1 MTLINVKTKQDLIKL
16 KKNLIKRA
24 EEEKLKDFNQDA
36 NLEKLYKPI
45 VEPLKQIVSETKETK
60 KSIEGINGIPAI
72 LEKRPEPFAIKDVPI
87 SLHNFGPIATKY
99 LTHIF
104 SKKGDHDTT
113 YGLKLDEESKAF
125 RLGRENVMIEGDNI
139 IIGDYEYQLNDDLW
153 KLLTLKDAD
162 KFEDY
167 INKIEHKRHAE
178 KIRQTRVEQER
189 RRSNSIS
196 DPSGSEV
203 IIIPSNINNLVER
216 HQLLLAGYKAGNTG
230 VFNEIQAINNRLL
243 NEGIFDN
250 DDLINF
256 STIFF

>member
-72 LEKRPEPFAIKDVPI
+72 LEKRPEPLAIKDVPI

-139 IIGDYEYQLNDDLW
+139 IIGDYEYQLNDD
-153 KLLTLKDAD
+153 
-162 KFEDY
+162 
-167 INKIEHKRHAE
+167 
-178 KIRQTRVEQER
+178 
-189 RRSNSIS
+189 
-196 DPSGSEV
+196 
-203 IIIPSNINNLVER
+203 
-216 HQLLLAGYKAGNTG
+216 
-230 VFNEIQAINNRLL
+230 
-243 NEGIFDN
+243 
-250 DDLINF
+250 
-256 STIFF
+256 

>member
-1 MTLINVKTKQDLIKL
+1 MTLVNVKTKQDLIKL

-24 EEEKLKDFNQDA
+24 EEEKLKDFNHDA

-45 VEPLKQIVSETKETK
+45 VELLKQIVSETKETK

-72 LEKRPEPFAIKDVPI
+72 LEKRPEPLAIKDVPI
-87 SLHNFGPIATKY
+87 STHNFGPIATKY

-125 RLGRENVMIEGDNI
+125 RLGRENVIIEGDNI
-139 IIGDYEYQLNDDLW
+139 IIGKYEYPLNDDLW
-153 KLLTLKDAD
+153 RLFTLKDAG

-167 INKIEHKRHAE
+167 TADVRHTYIEIMNKTKAHLNEEGKLHTAPRSKKYNNVIKPTVIASNKIESKRHTE
-178 KIRQTRVEQER
+178 KIRHTRVEQER

-196 DPSGSEV
+196 DPSG
-203 IIIPSNINNLVER
+203 
-216 HQLLLAGYKAGNTG
+216 
-230 VFNEIQAINNRLL
+230 
-243 NEGIFDN
+243 
-250 DDLINF
+250 
-256 STIFF
+256 